1 MQALAQLGGLAMSGL
16 LASDYFVA
24 TYPVVD
30 LMKNPFPEATKGAK
44 VAEPT
49 TKSVKPINH
58 KVGSYSQSK
67 WLIDSPALEVRLAG
81 LVDLET
87 EVEVI

>member
-44 VAEPT
+44 VAE
-49 TKSVKPINH
+49 
-58 KVGSYSQSK
+58 
-67 WLIDSPALEVRLAG
+67 
-81 LVDLET
+81 
-87 EVEVI
+87 